1 MKPLP
6 QSGPCRRRVNGEVQD
21 APFCVV
27 GLDPCRTGGGVLY
40 WAWSLQDASEAADS
54 HREHGYHEVK
64 VMNALTNKTVDYVR
78 DMIIGILEDE
88 E

>member
-6 QSGPCRRRVNGEVQD
+6 QSGPCCRRVDGELKE
-21 APFCVV
+21 APLCVV

-40 WAWSLQDASEAADS
+40 WAWTLQEASEAADA

-64 VMNALTNKTVDYVR
+64 VMNALTNKTAEYVKELV
-78 DMIIGILEDE
+78 IGLLEE
-88 E
+88 EE